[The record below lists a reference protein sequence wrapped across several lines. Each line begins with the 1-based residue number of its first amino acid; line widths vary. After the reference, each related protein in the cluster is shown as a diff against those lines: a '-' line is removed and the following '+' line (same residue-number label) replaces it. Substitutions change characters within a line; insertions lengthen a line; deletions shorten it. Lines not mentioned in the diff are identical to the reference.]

1 MEEAS
6 SSQNRPSNTSKHEHE
21 HEQFFSTFVGHFCP
35 PGSGSGS
42 IDPIESGLNPDP
54 IRIRI
59 RNPDYKKYIES
70 LFRLRIQIFIGLALC
85 TWIRIETNADPQ
97 KWFLKSLDF

>member
-1 MEEAS
+1 M
-6 SSQNRPSNTSKHEHE
+6 NFYKLL
-21 HEQFFSTFVGHFCP
+21 STFVGNFCP
-35 PGSGSGS
+35 PGSGSGSGS